1 MMSSPC
7 FGVHYNI
14 QSCESCDKPSKKPS
28 HSPIIWGFISSHVYG
43 YAAIP
48 NVINLNLGM
57 ATQAAFTSAI
67 AKPKSLKSDAGVKLS
82 QSHRPLIVGVDL
94 RDWMTDQMETGNGVS
109 VIAYDSYSTHDIKV
123 NMI

>member
-1 MMSSPC
+1 LVFIIIFNHVINPVRSHPIHQS
-7 FGVHYNI
+7 FG
-14 QSCESCDKPSKKPS
+14 
-28 HSPIIWGFISSHVYG
+28 
-43 YAAIP
+43 AIP

-57 ATQAAFTSAI
+57 ATQAAFASAI

-94 RDWMTDQMETGNGVS
+94 RDWMTDQMETENGVS
-109 VIAYDSYSTHDIKV
+109 VIAYDSYSKHDIKV

>member
-14 QSCESCDKPSKKPS
+14 QSCDKPSKKPS
-28 HSPIIWGFISSHVYG
+28 HSPIIWGYTKCHK
-43 YAAIP
+43 P
-48 NVINLNLGM
+48 QLGDGHP
-57 ATQAAFTSAI
+57 AAFASAI

-94 RDWMTDQMETGNGVS
+94 RDWMTDQMETENGVS
-109 VIAYDSYSTHDIKV
+109 VIAYDSYSKHDIKV